1 MNTRNN
7 SLSTKSE
14 IFWGEIAPCKHLVQL
29 YKNDADFLNSLE
41 EFVCGAFEAGEGII
55 LIVTPAHLHALEA
68 KLRARSFDLNAAC
81 ERDQYIALDAK
92 ATLSKFMVG
101 GWPEATLFQP
111 LIRNLLARASGN
123 NERRVRAFGE
133 MVALLWADGY
143 TQATVELEHLWDQ
156 LCKTEAFSLFC
167 AYPRSGLT
175 QDVNESMQEICNAH
189 SQVIEF

>member
-1 MNTRNN
+1 MNTQNN

-14 IFWGEIAPCKHLVQL
+14 IFWGEIAPCEHLVQL
-29 YKNDADFLNSLE
+29 YKNDGAFLNSLE
-41 EFVCGAFEAGEGII
+41 EFVCGAFEAGEGIVV
-55 LIVTPAHLHALEA
+55 IVTPAHLHALEA
-68 KLRARSFDLNAAC
+68 KLRARGFDLNAAC

-92 ATLSKFMVG
+92 ATLSKFMVS

-111 LIRNLLARASGN
+111 FIRDLLARASRN
-123 NERRVRAFGE
+123 NERPVRAFGE

-143 TQATVELEHLWDQ
+143 TQATLELERLWDQ

-167 AYPRSGLT
+167 AYPHSGLP
-175 QDVNESMQEICNAH
+175 QDINESMQEICDAH